1 MYGIITYFD
10 KEKKEGC
17 IQSEDGRLLNFKED
31 SFGPNLN
38 VSFLD
43 ADVKVVF
50 DADENGN
57 VSSLMMLNEQPLLDE
72 KIYYAEPSQIGI
84 ARESVPEG
92 YELIDKSEYLLT
104 REARSSKSLK
114 LFLIDDCSKFGG
126 NVLLDY
132 TEEQVLRNSIGFSY
146 YIYRGSACP
155 AIMGKR
161 DDNAPLSLY
170 DLKHKLNHEKL
181 LKYHQ
186 DEQNSRTG
194 LKIAKISGL
203 ILLIIFTVGFIL
215 SLDR

>member
-72 KIYYAEPSQIGI
+72 KIYYAEPSQI
-84 ARESVPEG
+84 
-92 YELIDKSEYLLT
+92 IDKSEYLLT

-146 YIYRGSACP
+146 YIYRGSARP